1 MFVIWKLE
9 FEIFLGF
16 VICDL
21 EFINSMTKAC
31 YIFPGQGSQ
40 YVGMGRNLYD
50 NSPEA
55 KAVFDQAEKI
65 LPGMNL
71 KKLCF
76 EGPIEELT
84 QTANSQVAIL
94 VTSIAALQAL
104 DSRLKAQ
111 GPLQPSASSL
121 EPVCCAGLSLGEYSA
136 LVASSVL
143 EFSDAVRLVRHRGEL
158 MEKAAFKNPGSMAS
172 ILGISTEDLQGV
184 CKESGAEIA
193 NLNSPGQIVISGK
206 KESVQKAMALAE
218 QKGAKKCILLN
229 VSGPFHSSFMK
240 DTAGEFKKELDK
252 TKFSNPRIPVV
263 ANVTADYEKSAEEI
277 KENLVKQVCSS
288 VRWEE
293 SVRRISQQGVAAF
306 FEIGPGKV
314 LKGLLRRINPELTV
328 YNIETVEDIKNLK

>member
-94 VTSIAALQAL
+94 VTSIAALAM
-104 DSRLKAQ
+104 LKTER
-111 GPLQPSASSL
+111 PL
-121 EPVCCAGLSLGEYSA
+121 EPTCCAGLSLGEYSA
-136 LVASSVL
+136 LVASRVL

-158 MEKAAFKNPGSMAS
+158 MEKAALKNPGSMAS
-172 ILGISTEDLQGV
+172 ILGVSAEVLREV
-184 CKESGAEIA
+184 CKESEAEIA
-193 NLNSPGQIVISGK
+193 NLNSPGQIVISGR
-206 KESVQKAMALAE
+206 KESVQRAMALAE

-252 TKFSNPRIPVV
+252 TKFSNSRVPIV

-277 KENLVKQVCSS
+277 KENLVKQIYSPVK
-288 VRWEE
+288 WEE
-293 SVRRISQQGVAAF
+293 SVRRISQQGVAVF

-328 YNIETVEDIKNLK
+328 YNIETAEDIKNLNL

>member
-1 MFVIWKLE
+1 
-9 FEIFLGF
+9 
-16 VICDL
+16 
-21 EFINSMTKAC
+21 
-31 YIFPGQGSQ
+31 
-40 YVGMGRNLYD
+40 MGRNLYD

-55 KAVFDQAEKI
+55 KAVFDQAEKT

-94 VTSIAALQAL
+94 VTSVAALHAL
-104 DSRLKAQ
+104 NTWVKGEGLRVDA
-111 GPLQPSASSL
+111 
-121 EPVCCAGLSLGEYSA
+121 CAGLSLGEYSA

-158 MEKAAFKNPGSMAS
+158 MEKAALKNPGVMAS
-172 ILGISTEDLQGV
+172 ILGISIEDLQEV
-184 CKESGAEIA
+184 CKESNAEIA

-252 TKFSNPRIPVV
+252 TKFSNPRVPIV

-277 KENLVKQVCSS
+277 KENLVKQIYSP

-293 SVRRISQQGVAAF
+293 SVRRISQQGTAVF

-328 YNIETVEDIKNLK
+328 YNIETVEDIEKVI

>member
-1 MFVIWKLE
+1 MVKGE
-9 FEIFLGF
+9 GCR
-16 VICDL
+16 VD
-21 EFINSMTKAC
+21 KVC

-55 KAVFDQAEKI
+55 KAVFDQAEKT
-65 LPGMNL
+65 LPNVNL

-84 QTANSQVAIL
+84 KTANSQVAIL
-94 VTSIAALQAL
+94 VTSIAALHAL
-104 DSRLKAQ
+104 NAWVEGEGLRVKDDKIH
-111 GPLQPSASSL
+111 PPPSTL
-121 EPVCCAGLSLGEYSA
+121 HPVACAGLSLGEYSA

-158 MEKAAFKNPGSMAS
+158 MEKAALRNPGAMAS
-172 ILGISTEDLQGV
+172 ILGFSVEDLQEV
-184 CKESGAEIA
+184 CKESNAEIA

-240 DTAGEFKKELDK
+240 DAAGEFKKELDK
-252 TKFSNPRIPVV
+252 TKFSNPRVPIV

-277 KENLVKQVCSS
+277 KENLVKQIYSP

-293 SVRRISQQGVAAF
+293 SVRRISQQGAAVF

-328 YNIETVEDIKNLK
+328 YNIETMEDINNLYSTP